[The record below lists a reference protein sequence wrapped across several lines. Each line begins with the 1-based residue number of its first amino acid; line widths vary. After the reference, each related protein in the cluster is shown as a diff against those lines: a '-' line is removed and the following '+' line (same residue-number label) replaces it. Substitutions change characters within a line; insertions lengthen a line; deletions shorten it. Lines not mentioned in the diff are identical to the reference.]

1 MWGCLGINAAVGYD
15 KILLFFVVD
24 VDVVIL
30 FVYFLL
36 IIHTPTRSSTP
47 LSPPRCV
54 KRWITA
60 INKINKSHSG

>member
-47 LSPPRCV
+47 LSPRCV

-60 INKINKSHSG
+60 INKNK